1 MAKLPGFVS
10 GANAK
15 IQLDS
20 KTIAFASDVSYNVD
34 TLTVPVE
41 CIGRY
46 EVLSNEPIAYGCNGT
61 FTIIRYTKQ
70 AAVANIAGAAT
81 DGNSPSKISTVD
93 SNIST
98 HMNPAQMLMSKTFD
112 LEIFQKVDQS
122 GSTIGVFKIS
132 DCRITRRGATL
143 NKRGILVDTYAFVGI
158 LATDSDAAE
167 ANKTAG
173 TFTATDLT

>member
-1 MAKLPGFVS
+1 MAKLPGFIS

-15 IQLDS
+15 ILLDS
-20 KTIAFASDVSYNVD
+20 TTLAFASDVSYNVD

-70 AAVANIAGAAT
+70 AKVAGIAGAAT
-81 DGNSPSKISTVD
+81 DGNSPSQIGATDSKISQ
-93 SNIST
+93 

-112 LEIFQKVDQS
+112 LEIYQKFNQTTDGVV
-122 GSTIGVFKIS
+122 GVFKIS

-158 LATDSDAAE
+158 LATDVD
-167 ANKTAG
+167 G
-173 TFTATDLT
+173 TDQTATTF

>member
-1 MAKLPGFVS
+1 MADKLPGFIS
-10 GANAK
+10 GASAK
-15 IQLDS
+15 IKLGS
-20 KTIAFASDVSYNVD
+20 TTLAFASDVSYNVD

-70 AAVANIAGAAT
+70 ANTAGIAGATA
-81 DGNSPSKISTVD
+81 DGNSPSQIGDTGSQISQ
-93 SNIST
+93 
-98 HMNPAQMLMSKTFD
+98 HMNPAKMLMSKTFD
-112 LEIFQKVDQS
+112 LEIYQKITQGVGETDVV
-122 GSTIGVFKIS
+122 GVFKIS

-158 LATDSDAAE
+158 LATDVD
-167 ANKTAG
+167 G
-173 TFTATDLT
+173 TDQTATTF